1 MNNNVIVP
9 EEWPKDKKIKII
21 SASLISAFLILL
33 ILILVN

>member
-21 SASLISAFLILL
+21 SASLISVFIVLL
-33 ILILVN
+33 VLILVN